1 MNYPIAIVCGLTLVC
16 FAAHITGG
24 VIQSLS
30 IEPSKVARSSGKDKS
45 IDVLDR
51 NWVQA
56 MCAFQL
62 VSVDLLVLAGVLYL
76 LAFTELLAPRQNIGF
91 TMAGLF
97 FIWGVVWL
105 VQLGALK
112 RKLKDYLLL
121 GHWSVWFL
129 CSGLVFWGSL
139 SL

>member
-1 MNYPIAIVCGLTLVC
+1 MNYPIAIVCGIMLVC

-24 VIQSLS
+24 IMQSLS
-30 IEPSKVARSSGKDKS
+30 IEPSKVAKRSGVDLS
-45 IDVLDR
+45 INVLDR
-51 NWVQA
+51 NWVQV

-76 LAFTELLAPRQNIGF
+76 LAFTELLAPRQAIGF
-91 TMAGLF
+91 ALAGLF
-97 FIWGVVWL
+97 FVWGVVWL

-129 CSGLVFWGSL
+129 CAGLVYWGSL

>member
-1 MNYPIAIVCGLTLVC
+1 MNYPIAIVCVMMLVC
-16 FAAHITGG
+16 FIAHLTGG

-30 IEPSKVARSSGKDKS
+30 IKPSKVARSHGADLSL
-45 IDVLDR
+45 DVLDR
-51 NWVQA
+51 NWAQV

-62 VSVDLLVLAGVLYL
+62 VSVDLLALAGVLYL
-76 LAFTELLAPRQNIGF
+76 LAFTELLAPRQAIGF
-91 TMAGLF
+91 ALAGLF
-97 FIWGVVWL
+97 FLWGVVWL

-112 RKLKDYLLL
+112 RNLKEYLLL

-129 CSGLVFWGSL
+129 CSGLVYWGSL

>member
-1 MNYPIAIVCGLTLVC
+1 MNYPIAIVCGLMLVG

-24 VIQSLS
+24 VVQSLS
-30 IEPSKVARSSGKDKS
+30 IKPSKVAEKSGAEGS
-45 IDVLDR
+45 LEALDR

-62 VSVDLLVLAGVLYL
+62 VSVDLLALAGVLYL
-76 LAFTELLAPRQNIGF
+76 LAFTDLLAPRQSIGF
-91 TMAGLF
+91 AVAGLF
-97 FIWGVVWL
+97 FLWGIVWL

-129 CSGLVFWGSL
+129 CSGMVYWGSL